1 MHQRASLA
9 PSSHWFSKVQRGE
22 IERVPLPAGM
32 QLAPSHLIYQT
43 NINPY
48 FNEPFSTSHEQKQ
61 NETLLLEGQTKRH
74 TQAEAA
80 THALQILLEI
90 PC

>member
-1 MHQRASLA
+1 MQRA
-9 PSSHWFSKVQRGE
+9 
-22 IERVPLPAGM
+22 PLPY
-32 QLAPSHLIYQT
+32 LIYPT

-48 FNEPFSTSHEQKQ
+48 FNEPFSTSHWQKQ

-74 TQAEAA
+74 IQAEAA
-80 THALQILLEI
+80 THALRTLLEI